1 MSNIKFNPEKRFMII
16 EPIIGEVYWLQFY
29 NDRSKT
35 KPTDYLWLTK
45 WGENGANK
53 FSICTYH
60 NEEYKD
66 NWYSDRIA
74 TFTKSIS
81 EDRHNLYIPTIE
93 ELSWYKA
100 MEPLGATKDIPHI
113 EKWYRTIPSNDI
125 LIFN

>member
-1 MSNIKFNPEKRFMII
+1 MSNIKFNPEKRFMVV
-16 EPIIGEVYWLQFY
+16 EPIIDGVYWLQFY
-29 NDRSKT
+29 DDSSKT
-35 KPTDYLWLTK
+35 KPTNSLWLTK

-66 NWYSDRIA
+66 VWCSNKVA
-74 TFTKSIS
+74 NFTSSIS
-81 EDRHNLYIPTIE
+81 VDRHNLYIPTTE

-100 MEPLGATKDIPHI
+100 MEPFGTTNNIPHI
-113 EKWYRTIPSNDI
+113 EKWYKTIPNNDI

>member
-1 MSNIKFNPEKRFMII
+1 M

-29 NDRSKT
+29 NDKCKT
-35 KPTDYLWLTK
+35 EPTDYLWLTK
-45 WGENGANK
+45 WGENGANR

-60 NEEYKD
+60 DEKYKD
-66 NWYSDRIA
+66 TWYSDRIA

-100 MEPLGATKDIPHI
+100 MELLGATKNIPNI